1 MLFKMRFNISNN
13 RLLRERK
20 TALLMLLSVVVSGAL
35 AVAPVTLQECIATG
49 LEQNFQLRMVRNL
62 QQITD
67 NNVTLGNAGYL
78 PSVDVSAAYSGTES
92 NTRQEPRDGSP
103 AVVQSGVSNQNL
115 SAGATLSWTI
125 FDGFNIQ
132 ANYSRLKELQQLG
145 VLQTRMQVEGYISD
159 LAAEYFNF
167 VRQNIRLQNLGSA
180 VKLSRERL
188 RIVEAR
194 YHIGNLSRLDL
205 QQARV
210 DFNTD
215 SSKLIRQYEVLYSS
229 RIALNRLMSVKE
241 VETPVVAADTGFV
254 FDALL
259 SKEQLLS
266 ETMSSNTYL
275 LMAQREKNLKVIDL
289 QAARSANYPY
299 VRLNGGYGYTENR
312 FEVATNRMQNNL
324 GFNYGISI
332 GYNIFD
338 GFNRSRRQKNARIHI
353 ENQEMAIEE
362 MRIALHS
369 EFANLW
375 MAYANNMDLTRLEKE
390 NLTHAKEN
398 YEIAMERYMLGELAG
413 IQLREAQNNL
423 LEAEERLLQSQYA
436 TKLCEIS
443 LLEISGNVKRYL

>member
-1 MLFKMRFNISNN
+1 MITISVGIVS
-13 RLLRERK
+13 L
-20 TALLMLLSVVVSGAL
+20 ALVQAATPTS
-35 AVAPVTLQECIATG
+35 LQECIATG
-49 LEQNFQLRMVRNL
+49 LEQNYQIRMVRNE
-62 QQITD
+62 QKITE
-67 NNVTLGNAGYL
+67 NNLTPGNAGYL
-78 PSVDVSAAYSGTES
+78 PTLDLNVSYSGTES
-92 NTRQEPRDGSP
+92 NSRQEPRDGSP
-103 AVVQSGVSNQNL
+103 ALVQSGISNQTL
-115 SAGATLSWTI
+115 SAGATVNWTV

-132 ANYSRLKELQQLG
+132 ANYSRLKELQQVG
-145 VLQTRMQVEGYISD
+145 TLQTRMKIEGYISD

-167 VRQNIRLQNLGSA
+167 VRQTIRTQNLESA

-215 SSKLIRQYEVLYSS
+215 SSRLIRQHEVLYAS
-229 RIALNRLMSVKE
+229 RISLNRLMSRQA
-241 VETPVVAADTGFV
+241 VETPFVAADTGFV

-259 SKEQLLS
+259 NKEQLLN
-266 ETMSSNTYL
+266 ETLSNNTYML
-275 LMAQREKNLKVIDL
+275 LADREKNLRVLDL
-289 QAARSANYPY
+289 QSARSANYPY
-299 VRLNGGYGYTENR
+299 VRLSGGYGYTDNLY
-312 FEVATNRMQNNL
+312 EVATNRRQNSL

-338 GFNRSRRQKNARIHI
+338 GFNRVRRQKNAQIRI
-353 ENQEMAIEE
+353 ENQEMAMEE
-362 MRIALHS
+362 LRIALHS

-375 MAYANNMDLTRLEKE
+375 MAYYNNMNLTLLEKE

>member
-1 MLFKMRFNISNN
+1 MNLSKNTI
-13 RLLRERK
+13 RLLSAKK
-20 TALLMLLSVVVSGAL
+20 TALSGLLSILVFGL
-35 AVAPVTLQECIATG
+35 HAVTPVTLQECIAKG
-49 LEQNFQLRMVRNL
+49 LEQNFQLRMVRNM
-62 QQITD
+62 QQIAD

-78 PSVDVSAAYSGTES
+78 PTVGINASISGTES
-92 NTRQEPRDGSP
+92 NIRQEPRDGSP
-103 AVVQSGVSNQNL
+103 AVVQSGVSNQTL
-115 SAGATLSWTI
+115 SAGATVSWTI

-132 ANYSRLKELQQLG
+132 ANYSRLKELQQMG
-145 VLQTRMQVEGYISD
+145 VLQTRMKVEGYIAD
-159 LAAEYFNF
+159 MAAEYFNF
-167 VRQNIRLQNLGSA
+167 VRQNIRLQNLESA
-180 VKLSRERL
+180 VKLSQERL

-194 YHIGNLSRLDL
+194 YHIGSLSRLDL

-215 SSKLIRQYEVLYSS
+215 SSKLIRQFEVLYSS

-241 VETPVVAADTGFV
+241 VETPLLAAESGFV

-259 SKEQLLS
+259 SKEQLLD

-275 LMAQREKNLKVIDL
+275 LIAQREKNLKVLDL

-312 FEVATNRMQNNL
+312 FEVASNRLQNNL

-338 GFNRSRRQKNARIHI
+338 GFNRSREQKNARIHI
-353 ENQEMAIEE
+353 ENQEMALEE
-362 MRIALHS
+362 LRIALQS
-369 EFANLW
+369 QFAKLW
-375 MAYANNMDLTRLEKE
+375 MAYVNNMNLTRLEKD
-390 NLTHAKEN
+390 NLNHAREN

-436 TKLCEIS
+436 TKLYEIS